1 MENHTPGR
9 ELENV
14 ANLFISS
21 NHEEKSPVRGQPAE
35 TDPIPADEGTG
46 IEVEETV
53 RIQKKMAYPST
64 QGAQERLRKFLFE
77 RIRQNYTICRIEL
90 RKTTDVFTQE
100 KKTTKEEEIIV
111 FLKDE

>member
-1 MENHTPGR
+1 MENHVPGR

-21 NHEEKSPVRGQPAE
+21 SNGEKSPEKSRPPEA
-35 TDPIPADEGTG
+35 DPLPEGEWDG

-53 RIQKKMAYPST
+53 RIQKKIAYPST
-64 QGAQERLRKFLFE
+64 QGAQEKLRKYLFE

-100 KKTTKEEEIIV
+100 KKTTREEEIIV

>member
-1 MENHTPGR
+1 MEKHIPGR

-14 ANLFISS
+14 ADLFISS
-21 NHEEKSPVRGQPAE
+21 NQEGESPVKSQPPLAE
-35 TDPIPADEGTG
+35 PIPTDEEDG

-53 RIQKKMAYPST
+53 RIQKKIAYPST
-64 QGAQERLRKFLFE
+64 QGAQEKLRKYLFE

-100 KKTTKEEEIIV
+100 KKTTREEEIIV